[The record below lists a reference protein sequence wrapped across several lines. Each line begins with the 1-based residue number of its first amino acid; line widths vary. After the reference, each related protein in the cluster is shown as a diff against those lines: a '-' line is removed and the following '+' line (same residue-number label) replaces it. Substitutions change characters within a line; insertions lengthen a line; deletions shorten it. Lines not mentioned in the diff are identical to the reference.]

1 MSPKGSPP
9 TMDTDNPI
17 DLRAVF
23 GLKERTEVF
32 NSSTGAGY
40 QNLWERAC

>member
-9 TMDTDNPI
+9 RMDTDNPI

-23 GLKERTEVF
+23 ALKGRAEVF
-32 NSSTGAGY
+32 TASTGAGY
-40 QNLWERAC
+40 HIPWERAC

>member
-1 MSPKGSPP
+1 MSPKGSLP

-23 GLKERTEVF
+23 ELKGRAEVF
-32 NSSTGAGY
+32 TASTGAGY
-40 QNLWERAC
+40 HILWERAC

>member
-23 GLKERTEVF
+23 ALKGRAEVF
-32 NSSTGAGY
+32 TASTGAGY
-40 QNLWERAC
+40 HNLWERAC